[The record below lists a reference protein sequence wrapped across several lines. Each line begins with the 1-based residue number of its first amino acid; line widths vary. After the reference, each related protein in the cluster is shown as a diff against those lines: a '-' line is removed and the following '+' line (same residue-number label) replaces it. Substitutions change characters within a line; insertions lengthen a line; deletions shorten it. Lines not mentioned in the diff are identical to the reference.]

1 MCGRFALDALPK
13 EIKKQF
19 HVSVLPPLEPN
30 YNACP
35 TEPILILVPSEEGV
49 LRGELF
55 RWGLIP
61 FFSKE
66 IPRSQ
71 PLINARS
78 ETVDKLASFKKPFKS
93 KRGLVVMN
101 GFFEWM
107 TEEGVKQPY
116 FICRKDTKLLAIASL
131 WDLWE
136 SGSGKIIY
144 SCCMITTPPNEFLAP
159 FHDRM
164 PAILDEQAQNIW
176 LNSVGE
182 DVNELKSVLKPYNE
196 DNLMMYPVTREVG
209 SPYFKNK
216 MSTVPKILSTHL
228 NR

>member
-1 MCGRFALDALPK
+1 MCGRFALDASPQ
-13 EIKKQF
+13 EIKVQF
-19 HVSVLPPLEPN
+19 HVSVLPPIEPN

-35 TEPILILVPSEEGV
+35 TEPILMLVPSEGE

-66 IPRSQ
+66 IPKSQ

-78 ETVDKLASFKKPFKS
+78 ETVDKLASFKRSFKS
-93 KRGLVVMN
+93 KRGLIVMN

-107 TEEGVKQPY
+107 MENGIKQPY
-116 FICRKDTKLLAIASL
+116 FICRKDKKLLAIASL

-136 SGSGKIIY
+136 SGSGEIMY

-164 PAILDEQAQNIW
+164 PAIIDEQDQKIW
-176 LNSVGE
+176 LNSECE
-182 DVNELKSVLKPYNE
+182 DVNELKSLLKPYNE
-196 DNLMMYPVTREVG
+196 DHLMMYPVTRAVG

-216 MSTVPKILSTHL
+216 MSPVPKKL
-228 NR
+228 